1 MPKNVFAGVGVS
13 KNEDPFQAGKEAV
26 EMAIENVK
34 KRGGKEPNFGLI
46 FCSREKYGNSDSTMQ
61 KFLDGVSSVFSS
73 YKDCKWMGCTTAGE
87 ISNYG
92 ATEGSCVVL
101 AVDSKYLHLGIGVG
115 EDTEKNPKGS
125 GKNAV
130 ETALND
136 IKTDKYV
143 DPYIKYLAE
152 KKLTP
157 AELIRARPY
166 SVFVLTNG
174 FNYKRRCNED
184 DIIEGIQDAIGS
196 KVNIFGGS
204 AGDDFSL
211 KGSYVF
217 YNGKFYKDNVICAV
231 ISTSLDIGFEIEHG
245 YKPRKDRTMFV
256 NKSEGYIVKELDK
269 KNSFDRY
276 SEFIGKNKG
285 ELWPKTMK
293 LQNLGSI
300 SRAFLSF
307 SKKMGMDL
315 MKFSPLVEINC
326 NTPLALVDLKGRYW
340 LKIIDSIS
348 ENAYLRFTEKV
359 PENTLLYLME
369 TNKEMTVEATKDSIN
384 KAMNEIRR
392 DASFLVVIDCALH
405 KWFMGADT
413 KKNIDLVKDIV
424 KDIPMIG
431 FYSYGEIM
439 DGKHSISIA
448 SMAVGENLI
457 VSK

>member
-1 MPKNVFAGVGVS
+1 MVKNVFAGTGIS

-26 EMAIENVK
+26 EMATDNVK

-61 KFLDGVSSVFSS
+61 KFLDGVASVFSN
-73 YKDCKWMGCTTAGE
+73 YKDCKWLGCTTAGE

-92 ATEGSCVVL
+92 ASERSCVVL
-101 AVDSKYLHLGIGVG
+101 AVDSKYLHVGIGIG
-115 EDTEKNPKGS
+115 ENTEKNPKES

-130 ETALND
+130 EKALND

-152 KKLTP
+152 KKLSTT
-157 AELIRARPY
+157 ELIRAKAY

-174 FNYKRRCNED
+174 FNYKRRGNED
-184 DIIEGIQDAIGS
+184 DIIEGIQDYAGS
-196 KVNIFGGS
+196 KVTIFGGS
-204 AGDDFSL
+204 AADDYSL

-231 ISTSLDIGFEIEHG
+231 IGTSLDIGFDIEHG
-245 YKPRKDRTMFV
+245 YKPKKDQTMFV

-276 SEFIGKNKG
+276 SELIKKQKG
-285 ELWPKTMK
+285 DIWPKKMVMK
-293 LQNLGSI
+293 NLGPI
-300 SRAFLSF
+300 SGVFLSF
-307 SKKMGMDL
+307 AKKIGVNTMNI
-315 MKFSPLVEINC
+315 SPLVEINC
-326 NTPLALVDLKGRYW
+326 NTPLAVADLKGRYW
-340 LKIIDSIS
+340 IKGVDSIVD
-348 ENAYLRFTEKV
+348 NNYLMFTEKV

-369 TNKEMTVEATKDSIN
+369 TDKNLTVEATRNSITNAMKEVKN
-384 KAMNEIRR
+384 K
-392 DASFLVVIDCALH
+392 ASFLIVIDCALH
-405 KWFMGADT
+405 RWFMGADT
-413 KKNIDLVKDIV
+413 KKNLDLVKDIV
-424 KDIPMIG
+424 KDVPMIG
-431 FYSYGEIM
+431 FYSYGELL
-439 DGKHSISIA
+439 DGRHSISIA